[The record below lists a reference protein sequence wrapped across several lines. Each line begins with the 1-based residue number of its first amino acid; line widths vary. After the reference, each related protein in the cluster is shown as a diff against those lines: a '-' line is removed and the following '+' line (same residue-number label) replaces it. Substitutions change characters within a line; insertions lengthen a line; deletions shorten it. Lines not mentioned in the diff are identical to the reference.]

1 MANPAQNPPALRTAF
16 DGAVWFLDRARADD
30 IHLPPQKL
38 QRLLF
43 IAQAAYAGRT
53 KGALL
58 MPALFVADELG
69 PVEPNLMRLLSEGR
83 PDDLP
88 AEPANRET
96 AEFLEEI
103 WRRFAQMSADR
114 LNGMIVKTPA
124 YAAALAAGRGA
135 LVAPAD
141 FAPLFA
147 PTPAKLAEDVRVLR
161 SQSGAPVAV
170 RAWTPGRAKVEQ
182 DR

>member
-1 MANPAQNPPALRTAF
+1 MANPAQNPPALHTAF
-16 DGAVWFLDRARADD
+16 DGAVWFLDRARADH

-43 IAQAAYAGRT
+43 IAQAAYAGRFQ
-53 KGALL
+53 GALL

-69 PVEPNLMRLLSEGR
+69 PIEPNLLRLLSEGR

-88 AEPANRET
+88 SEPANRET
-96 AEFLEEI
+96 ADFLEEI
-103 WRRFAQMSADR
+103 WRRFAHMPADR
-114 LNGMIVKTPA
+114 LNSLIAKAPA
-124 YAAALAAGRGA
+124 YAAALALGRGA
-135 LVAPAD
+135 LLIPAD

-147 PTPAKLAEDVRVLR
+147 PAPAKLAEDVRVLR
-161 SQSGAPVAV
+161 SQSGAAVAV
-170 RAWTPGRAKVEQ
+170 RAWTPGRAKAEQ